1 MEARAA
7 ASSELRPLS
16 IGETLDVSIK
26 VYLRHAGSLFRIVAT
41 IVVPLAVLGALVNMS
56 LLEDARLLRPTL
68 SPAQPAP
75 GDLFPGGAGWLA
87 ATMVL
92 GIVQAFAYLL
102 ALAACFKAVGEGYLG
117 GRPEW
122 IDSLRFAGRR
132 LGSLLLA
139 ALMVLAA
146 LFIDLF
152 VVGILGVTL
161 AIPFTLAGPA
171 GAVAAVV
178 VFVLLAV
185 PGVGWLATYWSVFI
199 PALLA
204 EDAGSAGSLGRSWS
218 LVKGR
223 FWATFATLLVGLL
236 LATLVQVL
244 VGGALIALLFTNAGE
259 SVILAATL
267 NTLATAVGSVVTIPL
282 IASLI
287 AIIYFDLRVRKEGLD
302 LRLVARGMTAPGPQG
317 PSGPTPT
324 PTPAPAPAGDP
335 YGGPARAGGSTPPP
349 PPRPTRP

>member
-7 ASSELRPLS
+7 ASFELRPLS

-56 LLEDARLLRPTL
+56 LLEDPSLLRPTL
-68 SPAQPAP
+68 SPAQPRP
-75 GDLFPGGAGWLA
+75 GELFPGGAGWLA

-92 GIVQAFAYLL
+92 AVVQAFAYVL
-102 ALAACFKAVGEGYLG
+102 AVAACFKAVGEGYLG

-122 IDSLRFAGRR
+122 LDSLRFAGRR
-132 LGSLLLA
+132 IGSLLLA
-139 ALMVLAA
+139 AFMFLGA
-146 LFIDLF
+146 LFITLLM
-152 VVGILGVTL
+152 VAIVGSIL
-161 AIPFTLAGPA
+161 AIPFTLAGPV

-178 VFVLLAV
+178 VIVLIAV

-244 VGGALIALLFTNAGE
+244 AGGALIALLFTDAGQ

-267 NTLATAVGSVVTIPL
+267 NALATTVGSIVTVPL
-282 IASLI
+282 VASLV
-287 AIIYFDLRVRKEGLD
+287 AIVYFDLRVRKEGLD
-302 LRLVARGMTAPGPQG
+302 LRLVARGMAAPGAPGP
-317 PSGPTPT
+317 SGSTPT
-324 PTPAPAPAGDP
+324 PAPAGDP
-335 YGGPARAGGSTPPP
+335 YGGPAPAGRSTPPP
-349 PPRPTRP
+349 PPGSTRP

>member
-1 MEARAA
+1 VEPRAA

-56 LLEDARLLRPTL
+56 LLEDASLLRPTL

-75 GDLFPGGAGWLA
+75 GELFPGGAGWLA

-92 GIVQAFAYLL
+92 GIVQSFAYVL

-122 IDSLRFAGRR
+122 LDSLRFAGRR
-132 LGSLLLA
+132 VGSLLLA
-139 ALMVLAA
+139 AFMFLGA
-146 LFIDLF
+146 LVIAMF
-152 VVGILGVTL
+152 VVAMVGGIL
-161 AIPFTLAGPA
+161 AIPLTLAGPV
-171 GAVAAVV
+171 GAVVAVV
-178 VFVLLAV
+178 VIVVIAV

-218 LVKGR
+218 LVSGR

-236 LATLVQVL
+236 LSILVQVL
-244 VGGALIALLFTNAGE
+244 VGGALLALLFTDAGE
-259 SVILAATL
+259 SVVLAATL
-267 NTLATAVGSVVTIPL
+267 NSLATAVGSVVTIPL
-282 IASLI
+282 VASLV

-302 LRLVARGMTAPGPQG
+302 LRLVARGMGSPGNPAPTQG
-317 PSGPTPT
+317 PAV
-324 PTPAPAPAGDP
+324 PARDP
-335 YGGPARAGGSTPPP
+335 YGGPALAGEGGPPP
-349 PPRPTRP
+349 PPGPTPR